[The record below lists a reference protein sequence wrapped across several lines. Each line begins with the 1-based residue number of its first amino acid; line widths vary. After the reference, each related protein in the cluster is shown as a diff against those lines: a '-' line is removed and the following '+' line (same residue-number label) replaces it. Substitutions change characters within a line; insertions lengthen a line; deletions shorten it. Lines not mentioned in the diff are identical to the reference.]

1 MFRQYTWSRLLPKP
15 SRADVYLHPAGASRV
30 AARKCNVAGVHTNSR
45 RVEALRRLLEVD
57 VKIRG
62 WTVTSDGWLFL
73 VGSRSYLRFR
83 KFAGISA
90 TQRQWFDKAILRTT
104 PALLARFSI
113 INLWVNEL
121 FKRRKFNLNLPHG
134 IQKLS
139 LEYH

>member
-1 MFRQYTWSRLLPKP
+1 M
-15 SRADVYLHPAGASRV
+15 A
-30 AARKCNVAGVHTNSR
+30 
-45 RVEALRRLLEVD
+45 
-57 VKIRG
+57 
-62 WTVTSDGWLFL
+62 FL
-73 VGSRSYLRFR
+73 VGGRSHLRFR

-90 TQRQWFDKAILRTT
+90 TRRPWFDKAILRTT

-113 INLWVNEL
+113 IDLWVNKL

>member
-1 MFRQYTWSRLLPKP
+1 MFTQYTWSRLLPKP
-15 SRADVYLHPAGASRV
+15 SRADVYLNPAGASGV
-30 AARKCNVAGVHTNSR
+30 AARKCNVACVHTNSR
-45 RVEALRRLLEVD
+45 RVEALRHLLEVD

-83 KFAGISA
+83 KFAGVSA

-104 PALLARFSI
+104 PALLALFSI
-113 INLWVNEL
+113 INLWANEL
-121 FKRRKFNLNLPHG
+121 FKLRKFNLNLPHG